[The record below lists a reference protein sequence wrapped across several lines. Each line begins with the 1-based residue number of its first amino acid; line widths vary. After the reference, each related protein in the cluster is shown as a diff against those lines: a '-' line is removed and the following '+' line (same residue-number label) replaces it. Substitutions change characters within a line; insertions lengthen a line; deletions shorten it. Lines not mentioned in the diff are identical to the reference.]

1 MQCYM
6 PVWMG
11 GEFGGRMD
19 TWKCMDESLH
29 RSPET
34 ITKLL
39 VGSTPIQNKKVFL
52 KVNGMIVNTL
62 ACYEIFIEKNRQLT
76 ETSLSSSRASSRLYH
91 SPEPTGS
98 SSWLNSQMQNHIFK
112 GGQTVRFLSFHRFW
126 YPWGS

>member
-1 MQCYM
+1 
-6 PVWMG
+6 
-11 GEFGGRMD
+11 MD